1 MFFISK
7 RINKD
12 VDNNEIYFEIKS
24 IKSHINNETFNV
36 EPELDNL
43 SQNSTANAGSSQ
55 FGFGIYNAGDAKF
68 IRKSRLKSTRKSAK
82 LKFLL
87 GR

>member
-24 IKSHINNETFNV
+24 IKSHINNETFNA

-43 SQNSTANAGSSQ
+43 SQNSTANA
-55 FGFGIYNAGDAKF
+55 
-68 IRKSRLKSTRKSAK
+68 
-82 LKFLL
+82 
-87 GR
+87 